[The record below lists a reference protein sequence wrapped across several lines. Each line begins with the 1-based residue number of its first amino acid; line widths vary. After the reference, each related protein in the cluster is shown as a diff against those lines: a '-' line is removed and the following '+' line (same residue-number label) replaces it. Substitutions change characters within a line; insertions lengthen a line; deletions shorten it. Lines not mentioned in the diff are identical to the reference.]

1 MDTGQPAS
9 TSTPEGQP
17 LTWTVTIDDAMPF
30 HVLINNNVELS
41 LMSLHVFL
49 TL

>member
-1 MDTGQPAS
+1 MMTG
-9 TSTPEGQP
+9 GQT
-17 LTWTVTIDDAMPF
+17 LIQKVTIDDAMPF
-30 HVLINNNVELS
+30 HTLISSDAEVS